1 MPGLARTE
9 GEACVRDVLIVG
21 GGIGGLT
28 LALCLHRNGIPCLV
42 LEAATELRALGVGIN
57 ILPHAAAELA
67 RLGLEGEMARVA
79 VLTDEASFFNRFG
92 QLVHREPL
100 GRAAGYAHPQF
111 SVHRADLHAILL
123 RAARERL
130 GAERILL
137 GRRLLAAEQDADGVT
152 LRFAS
157 DAAGAAAPP
166 PVSGAVAVGCD
177 GIHSALRRQL
187 HPGEGEPKYTGYNM
201 WRGIAPWPPI
211 LTGATMARVGW
222 LATGKMV
229 LYPIRNAIDAEGRQL
244 LNWVFEIETDTH
256 RSRRDWNLP
265 GRVEDVLPHVSEWR
279 FPWLDVPTMLRD
291 SESVLEYPM
300 VDQDPLPRW
309 TFGRL
314 TLLGDA
320 AHPMVPRGSNGA
332 GQSILDARCL
342 AEALARTPDD
352 PAAALAA
359 YEAERLP
366 ATTKVVLTNRSN
378 PPDAILRVV
387 HERTGDKPFGR
398 IEEVMSREEMLA
410 ITGSYKR
417 VAGYDLESLR
427 AADE

>member
-1 MPGLARTE
+1 ML
-9 GEACVRDVLIVG
+9 RDVLIVG

-28 LALCLHRNGIPCLV
+28 LALCLHRNGIPCVV
-42 LEAATELRALGVGIN
+42 LEAAPELRALGVGVN
-57 ILPHAAAELA
+57 VLPHASGELA
-67 RLGLEGEMARVA
+67 RLGLEGELSRVA
-79 VLTDEASFFNRFG
+79 VLADEASFFNRFG
-92 QLVHREPL
+92 QLVHSEPL

-111 SVHRADLHAILL
+111 SIHRADLHETLL

-130 GAERILL
+130 GEDRILL
-137 GRRLLAAEQDADGVT
+137 GRRLLAAEQDAEGVT
-152 LRFAS
+152 LRFAP
-157 DAAGAAAPP
+157 DGPGAAAPP
-166 PVSGAVAVGCD
+166 PVRGAVAVGCD

-201 WRGIAPWPPI
+201 WRGVSPWPAI
-211 LTGATMARVGW
+211 LTGATLARVGW
-222 LATGKMV
+222 LSTGKMV

-244 LNWVFEIETDTH
+244 LNWVFEIESETH

-265 GRVEDVLPHVSEWR
+265 GRVEDVLPRVAEWR
-279 FPWLDVPTMLRD
+279 FPWLDVPAMLRA
-291 SESVLEYPM
+291 SRQVLEYPM

-342 AEALARTPDD
+342 ADALARTPDD

-387 HERTGDKPFGR
+387 HERTGDKPFAR
-398 IEEVMSREEMLA
+398 IEDVMSREEMLA
-410 ITGSYKR
+410 ITGGYKR

-427 AADE
+427 AADG

>member
-1 MPGLARTE
+1 
-9 GEACVRDVLIVG
+9 VRVGDVLIVG
-21 GGIGGLT
+21 GGVGGLT
-28 LALCLHRNGIPCLV
+28 LALCLHREGIPCVV
-42 LEAATELRALGVGIN
+42 LEAAPEFRALGVGIN
-57 ILPHAAAELA
+57 VLPHAAAELA
-67 RLGLEGEMARVA
+67 RLGLEDELTRVA

-92 QLVHREPL
+92 QLVHSEPL

-111 SVHRADLHAILL
+111 SIHRADLHGTLL
-123 RAARERL
+123 RAVRERL
-130 GAERILL
+130 GADRILL
-137 GRRLLAAEQDADGVT
+137 GRRLAAAEQDAEGVT
-152 LRFAS
+152 LRFEPDGS
-157 DAAGAAAPP
+157 AAAPQ
-166 PVSGAVAVGCD
+166 PVRGAVAVGCD

-201 WRGIAPWPPI
+201 WRGVSPWPSI

-229 LYPIRNAIDAEGRQL
+229 LYPIRNAVDAEGRQL
-244 LNWVFEIETDTH
+244 LNWVFEIESESYRT
-256 RSRRDWNLP
+256 RRDWNLP
-265 GRVEDVLPHVSEWR
+265 GSVEDVLPHVAEWR
-279 FPWLDVPTMLRD
+279 FPWLDVPAMLRA

-314 TLLGDA
+314 SLLGDA

-342 AEALARTPDD
+342 ADALARAPDD
-352 PAAALAA
+352 PAGALAA

-366 ATTKVVLTNRSN
+366 ATTKVVLTNRTN

-387 HERTGDKPFGR
+387 HERTGDKPFAR
-398 IEEVMSREEMLA
+398 IEDVMTREEMLA
-410 ITGSYKR
+410 ITGGYKR

>member
-1 MPGLARTE
+1 MQ
-9 GEACVRDVLIVG
+9 DVLIIG

-28 LALCLHRNGIPCLV
+28 LALCLHRRGIACRV
-42 LEAATELRALGVGIN
+42 LEAATEIRALGVGIN
-57 ILPHAAAELA
+57 ILPHAAGELA
-67 RLGLEGEMARVA
+67 RLGLEEDLTRVS
-79 VLTDEASFFNRFG
+79 VLADEASFFNRFG
-92 QLVHREPL
+92 QLVHSEPL

-111 SVHRADLHAILL
+111 SIHRAELHAMLL
-123 RAARERL
+123 RVVRERL
-130 GAERILL
+130 DEDRVLL
-137 GRRLLAAEQDADGVT
+137 GRRLLAAEQDAEGVT

-157 DAAGAAAPP
+157 DASSAAPP
-166 PVSGAVAVGCD
+166 SLRGAVAIGCD
-177 GIHSALRRQL
+177 GVHSALRRQL
-187 HPGEGEPKYTGYNM
+187 HPDEGEPKYTGYNM
-201 WRGIAPWPPI
+201 WRGVAPWPPI
-211 LTGATMARVGW
+211 LTGATLARVGW

-229 LYPIRNAIDAEGRQL
+229 IYPIRNAVDTEGRQL
-244 LNWVFEIETDTH
+244 LNWVFEIESETY

-265 GRVEDVLPHVSEWR
+265 GRIEDVLPRVAEWR
-279 FPWLDVPTMLRD
+279 FPWLDVPAMVRT
-291 SESVLEYPM
+291 SQSVLEYPM

-342 AEALARTPDD
+342 ADALARAPDD
-352 PAAALAA
+352 PTAALVA

-366 ATTKVVLTNRSN
+366 ATTKVVLTNRAN

-387 HERTGDKPFGR
+387 HERTGDKPFAR
-398 IEEVMSREEMLA
+398 IEDVMSRDEMLA

-427 AADE
+427 AEDE

>member
-1 MPGLARTE
+1 MA
-9 GEACVRDVLIVG
+9 DVLIVG
-21 GGIGGLT
+21 GGVGGLT

-42 LEAATELRALGVGIN
+42 LEAAPEFRALGVGIN

-67 RLGLEGEMARVA
+67 RLGLEDELARVA
-79 VLTDEASFFNRFG
+79 VLADEASFFNRFG
-92 QLVHREPL
+92 QLVHSEPL

-111 SVHRADLHAILL
+111 SIHRADLHGTLL

-130 GAERILL
+130 GADRVLL
-137 GRRLLAAEQDADGVT
+137 GRRLAAAEQDAEGVT
-152 LRFAS
+152 LRFAP
-157 DAAGAAAPP
+157 DASGAAAPP
-166 PVSGAVAVGCD
+166 PVGGAVAVGCD

-201 WRGIAPWPPI
+201 WRGVSPWPPI

-229 LYPIRNAIDAEGRQL
+229 LYPIRNATDAEGRQL
-244 LNWVFEIETDTH
+244 LNWVFEIESAAH

-265 GRVEDVLPHVSEWR
+265 GDVGDVLPHVAEWR
-279 FPWLDVPTMLRD
+279 FPWLDVPAMLRASD
-291 SESVLEYPM
+291 SVLEYPM

-314 TLLGDA
+314 SLLGDA

-342 AEALARTPDD
+342 ADALARAPDD
-352 PAAALAA
+352 PAGALAA

-366 ATTKVVLTNRSN
+366 ATTKVVLTNRTN

-387 HERTGDKPFGR
+387 HERTGDKPFAR
-398 IEEVMSREEMLA
+398 IEDVMSREEMLA
-410 ITGSYKR
+410 ITGGYKR

>member
-1 MPGLARTE
+1 VA
-9 GEACVRDVLIVG
+9 DVLIVG
-21 GGIGGLT
+21 GGVGGLT
-28 LALCLHRNGIPCLV
+28 LALCLHREGIPCVV
-42 LEAATELRALGVGIN
+42 LEAAPEFRALGVGIN
-57 ILPHAAAELA
+57 VLPHAAAELA
-67 RLGLEGEMARVA
+67 RLGLEDELTRVA

-92 QLVHREPL
+92 QLVHSEPL

-111 SVHRADLHAILL
+111 SIHRADLHGTLL
-123 RAARERL
+123 RAVRERL
-130 GAERILL
+130 GADRILL
-137 GRRLLAAEQDADGVT
+137 GRRLAAAEQDAEGVT
-152 LRFAS
+152 LRFEPDGS
-157 DAAGAAAPP
+157 AAAPQ
-166 PVSGAVAVGCD
+166 PVRCAVAVGCD

-201 WRGIAPWPPI
+201 WRGVSPWPSI

-229 LYPIRNAIDAEGRQL
+229 LYPIRNAVDAEGRQL
-244 LNWVFEIETDTH
+244 LNWVFEIESESYRT
-256 RSRRDWNLP
+256 RRDWNLP
-265 GRVEDVLPHVSEWR
+265 GSVEDVLPHVAEWR
-279 FPWLDVPTMLRD
+279 FPWLDVPAMLRA

-314 TLLGDA
+314 SLLGDA

-342 AEALARTPDD
+342 ADALARAPDD
-352 PAAALAA
+352 PAGALAA

-366 ATTKVVLTNRSN
+366 ATTKVVLTNRTN

-387 HERTGDKPFGR
+387 HERTGDKPFAR
-398 IEEVMSREEMLA
+398 IEDVMTREEMLA
-410 ITGSYKR
+410 ITGGYKR

>member
-1 MPGLARTE
+1 VG
-9 GEACVRDVLIVG
+9 DVLIVG
-21 GGIGGLT
+21 GGVGGLA
-28 LALCLHRNGIPCLV
+28 LALCLHRNGVPCVV
-42 LEAATELRALGVGIN
+42 LEAAPEFRALGVGIN
-57 ILPHAAAELA
+57 ILPHASAELA
-67 RLGLEGEMARVA
+67 RLGLEEELARVA

-92 QLVHREPL
+92 QLVHSEPL

-111 SVHRADLHAILL
+111 SIHRADLHGTLL
-123 RAARERL
+123 RAVRERL
-130 GAERILL
+130 GADRVLL
-137 GRRLLAAEQDADGVT
+137 GRRLAAAEQDAEGVT
-152 LRFAS
+152 LRFAP
-157 DAAGAAAPP
+157 DASGAAPP
-166 PVSGAVAVGCD
+166 SIRGAVAVGCD

-201 WRGIAPWPPI
+201 WRGVSPWPPI

-229 LYPIRNAIDAEGRQL
+229 LYPIRSAIDAEGRQL
-244 LNWVFEIETDTH
+244 LNWVFEIETGTY

-265 GRVEDVLPHVSEWR
+265 GDVGDVLPHVAEWR
-279 FPWLDVPTMLRD
+279 FPWLDVPAMLRA
-291 SESVLEYPM
+291 SEAVLEYPM

-309 TFGRL
+309 TSGRL

-342 AEALARTPDD
+342 ADALARSPAD

-387 HERTGDKPFGR
+387 HERTGGKPFAR
-398 IEEVMSREEMLA
+398 IEDVMSREEMLA
-410 ITGSYKR
+410 ITGAYKR
-417 VAGYDLESLR
+417 VAGYDLERLR
-427 AADE
+427 AAAALDE

>member
-1 MPGLARTE
+1 MG
-9 GEACVRDVLIVG
+9 DVLIVG
-21 GGIGGLT
+21 GGVGGLT

-42 LEAATELRALGVGIN
+42 LEAAPELRALGVGIN
-57 ILPHAAAELA
+57 VLPHAAAELA
-67 RLGLEGEMARVA
+67 RLGLEEELSRVA
-79 VLTDEASFFNRFG
+79 VLADRASFFNRFG
-92 QLVHREPL
+92 QLVHGEPL

-111 SVHRADLHAILL
+111 SIHRADLHGVLL
-123 RAARERL
+123 RAVRERL
-130 GAERILL
+130 GGDRVLL
-137 GRRLLAAEQDADGVT
+137 GRRLLAAEQDAGGVT
-152 LRFAS
+152 LRFAP
-157 DAAGAAAPP
+157 DAPGALPP
-166 PVSGAVAVGCD
+166 PPAKGAVAVGCD

-201 WRGIAPWPPI
+201 WRGVSPWPPI
-211 LTGATMARVGW
+211 LTGATLARVGW

-229 LYPIRNAIDAEGRQL
+229 IYPIRNAIDAEGRQL
-244 LNWVFEIETDTH
+244 LNWVFEVESETRRD
-256 RSRRDWNLP
+256 RRDWNLP
-265 GRVEDVLPHVSEWR
+265 GSVGDVLPRVARWR
-279 FPWLDVPTMLRD
+279 FPWLDVPAMLRA
-291 SESVLEYPM
+291 SEQVLEYPM

-342 AEALARTPDD
+342 ADELARTPGD

-366 ATTKVVLTNRSN
+366 ATTRVVLANRTS

-387 HERTGDKPFGR
+387 HERSGDKPFAR
-398 IEEVMSREEMLA
+398 IEDVMTREEMLA
-410 ITGSYKR
+410 ITGGYKR

>member
-1 MPGLARTE
+1 VA
-9 GEACVRDVLIVG
+9 DVLIVG
-21 GGIGGLT
+21 GGVGGLT
-28 LALCLHRNGIPCLV
+28 LALCLHREGIPCVV
-42 LEAATELRALGVGIN
+42 LEAAPEFRALGVGIN
-57 ILPHAAAELA
+57 VLPHAAAELA
-67 RLGLEGEMARVA
+67 RLGLEDELTRVA

-92 QLVHREPL
+92 QLVHSEPL

-111 SVHRADLHAILL
+111 SIHRADLHGTLL
-123 RAARERL
+123 RAVRERL
-130 GAERILL
+130 GADRILL
-137 GRRLLAAEQDADGVT
+137 GRRLAAAEQDAEGVT
-152 LRFAS
+152 LRFEPDGS
-157 DAAGAAAPP
+157 AAALQ
-166 PVSGAVAVGCD
+166 PVRGAVAVGCD

-201 WRGIAPWPPI
+201 WRGVSPWPSI

-229 LYPIRNAIDAEGRQL
+229 LYPIRNAVDAEGRQL
-244 LNWVFEIETDTH
+244 LNWVFEIESESYRT
-256 RSRRDWNLP
+256 RRDWNLP
-265 GRVEDVLPHVSEWR
+265 GSVEDVLPHVAEWR
-279 FPWLDVPTMLRD
+279 FPWLDVPAMLRA

-314 TLLGDA
+314 SLLGDA

-342 AEALARTPDD
+342 ADALARAPDD
-352 PAAALAA
+352 PAGALAA

-366 ATTKVVLTNRSN
+366 ATTKVVLTNRTN

-387 HERTGDKPFGR
+387 HERTGDKPFAR
-398 IEEVMSREEMLA
+398 IEDVMTREEMLA
-410 ITGSYKR
+410 ITGGYKR

>member
-1 MPGLARTE
+1 VA
-9 GEACVRDVLIVG
+9 DVLIVG
-21 GGIGGLT
+21 GGVGGLT
-28 LALCLHRNGIPCLV
+28 LALCLHRNGVPCFV
-42 LEAATELRALGVGIN
+42 LEAAPEFRALGVGIN

-67 RLGLEGEMARVA
+67 RLGLEDELTRVA

-92 QLVHREPL
+92 QLVHSEPL

-111 SVHRADLHAILL
+111 SIHRADLHGTLL
-123 RAARERL
+123 RAVRERL
-130 GAERILL
+130 GADRILL
-137 GRRLLAAEQDADGVT
+137 GRRLAAAEQDAEGVT
-152 LRFAS
+152 LRFEPDGS
-157 DAAGAAAPP
+157 AAAPQ
-166 PVSGAVAVGCD
+166 PVRGAVAVGCD

-201 WRGIAPWPPI
+201 WRGVSPWPSI

-229 LYPIRNAIDAEGRQL
+229 LYPIRNAVDAEGRQL
-244 LNWVFEIETDTH
+244 LNWVFEIESESYRT
-256 RSRRDWNLP
+256 RRDWNLP
-265 GRVEDVLPHVSEWR
+265 GSVEDVLPHVAEWR
-279 FPWLDVPTMLRD
+279 FPWLDVPAMLRA

-314 TLLGDA
+314 SLLGDA

-342 AEALARTPDD
+342 ADALARAPDD
-352 PAAALAA
+352 PAGALAA

-366 ATTKVVLTNRSN
+366 ATTKVVLTNRTN

-387 HERTGDKPFGR
+387 HERTGDKPFAR
-398 IEEVMSREEMLA
+398 IEDVMTREEMLA
-410 ITGSYKR
+410 ITGGYKR

>member
-1 MPGLARTE
+1 M
-9 GEACVRDVLIVG
+9 RDVLIVG
-21 GGIGGLT
+21 GGVGGLA
-28 LALCLHRNGIPCLV
+28 LALCLHRNGVPCVV
-42 LEAATELRALGVGIN
+42 LEAAPELRALGVGIN
-57 ILPHAAAELA
+57 ILPHASAELA
-67 RLGLEGEMARVA
+67 RRGLEEELPRVS
-79 VLTDEASFFNRFG
+79 VLRDEASFFNCFG
-92 QLVHREPL
+92 QLVHSEPL

-111 SVHRADLHAILL
+111 SIHRADLHETLL

-130 GAERILL
+130 GDGRVLL
-137 GRRLLAAEQDADGVT
+137 GRRLLAAEQDAEGVT
-152 LRFAS
+152 LRFAPDVPS
-157 DAAGAAAPP
+157 AAPP
-166 PVSGAVAVGCD
+166 PPVRGAVAVGCD

-201 WRGIAPWPPI
+201 WRGVSPWPPI
-211 LTGATMARVGW
+211 LTGATLARVGW

-229 LYPIRNAIDAEGRQL
+229 LYPIRNAVDAEGRQL
-244 LNWVFEIETDTH
+244 LNWVFEIESDTY

-265 GRVEDVLPHVSEWR
+265 GRVEDVLPRVAEWR
-279 FPWLDVPTMLRD
+279 FPWLDVPAMLRA
-291 SESVLEYPM
+291 SRQVLEYPM

-342 AEALARTPDD
+342 ADALARTPGD
-352 PAAALAA
+352 PVAALAA

-366 ATTKVVLTNRSN
+366 ATTKVELTNRTN

-387 HERTGDKPFGR
+387 HERTGDKPFAR
-398 IEEVMSREEMLA
+398 IEDVMSREEMLA